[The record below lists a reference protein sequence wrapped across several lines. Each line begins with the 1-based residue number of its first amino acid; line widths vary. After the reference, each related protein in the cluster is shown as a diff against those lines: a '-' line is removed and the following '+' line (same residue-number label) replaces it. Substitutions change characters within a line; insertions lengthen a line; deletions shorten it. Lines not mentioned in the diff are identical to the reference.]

1 MILVF
6 LLKRKVIIE
15 EWKDKNRKEKFNKNI
30 KKLTNIRKNN
40 KSSLEN
46 ITKMWYTYSKKNEF
60 FGSYIPIPVVQ
71 LRGQKY
77 QMASENCITV

>member
-1 MILVF
+1 
-6 LLKRKVIIE
+6 
-15 EWKDKNRKEKFNKNI
+15 
-30 KKLTNIRKNN
+30 
-40 KSSLEN
+40 
-46 ITKMWYTYSKKNEF
+46 MWYTYSKKNEF